1 MHGGLGVICG
11 VAVDVDVGTHVVRSD
26 EQDVLPG
33 RKGRVG
39 KAKEKKGGHSFQ
51 DHLSFFVLERTLLDR
66 VRCIRDKSLTDNLD
80 SIIYRVATDV
90 LEYTLKYTFGKRIL
104 DKTRVQEKPW
114 LA

>member
-11 VAVDVDVGTHVVRSD
+11 VAVDVDVGTHVVRSN
-26 EQDVLPG
+26 EQNVLPS

-51 DHLSFFVLERTLLDR
+51 DHLSFLVLERTLLWTGFGASEIK
-66 VRCIRDKSLTDNLD
+66 VSLTTWIQ
-80 SIIYRVATDV
+80 SYTVATDV